1 MKKTI
6 AEKIAEMKSNEAKA
20 YIRYQDAVVNEVNAC
35 LKRLGEEEVN
45 YDQIL
50 EAYQFTIDNCDEGKN
65 TFNKCSIPVLTAV
78 VRYVNE
84 LPYIRKACE
93 KWSSLYR
100 QLQKVKDLL

>member
-6 AEKIAEMKSNEAKA
+6 AEKIQELKSNEAKA
-20 YIRYQDAVVNEVNAC
+20 YIRYQDAVVSEVNAC
-35 LKRLGEEEVN
+35 LKRLGKDEVD

-78 VRYVNE
+78 VRYVKE
-84 LPYIRKACE
+84 IPYIRKAGE
-93 KWSSLYR
+93 KWSSLFA
-100 QLQKVKDLL
+100 QLQKVKDLF